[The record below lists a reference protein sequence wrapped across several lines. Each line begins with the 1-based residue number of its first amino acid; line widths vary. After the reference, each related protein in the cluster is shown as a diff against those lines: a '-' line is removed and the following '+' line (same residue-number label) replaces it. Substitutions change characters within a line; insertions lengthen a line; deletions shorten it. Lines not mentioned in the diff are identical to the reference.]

1 MLFGLS
7 LFFTLQNHL
16 NLILSSRLNGSDKCD
31 TSLLSRNLI
40 ENIDLND
47 SNQNRAINV
56 RLLCG
61 ADLLESFAVPG
72 LWNEEDV
79 SILIRN

>member
-1 MLFGLS
+1 MLI
-7 LFFTLQNHL
+7 LQNHL
-16 NLILSSRLNGSDKCD
+16 NMVITSRLNGVDKVD
-31 TSLLSRNLI
+31 YSFLPEKFI
-40 ENIDLND
+40 ENIDVTSL
-47 SNQNRAINV
+47 SQSTTINV

-79 SILIRN
+79 SFNIDTQ